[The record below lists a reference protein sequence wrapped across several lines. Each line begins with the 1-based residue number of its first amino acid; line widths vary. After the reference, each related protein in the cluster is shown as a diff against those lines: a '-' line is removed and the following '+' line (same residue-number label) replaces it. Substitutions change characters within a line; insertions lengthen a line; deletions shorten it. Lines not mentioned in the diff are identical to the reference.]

1 MPESPG
7 YETRDISVRLAVW
20 SAVGTLIMLAA
31 VLAVLWL
38 ALAPRG
44 GAPSLMAP
52 GFFAGEGHA
61 PGEPRLQSD
70 PAGELQQREALV
82 RRRLESYGWVDRQR
96 GIVHIP
102 IERAMDLY
110 AQRRGEQPEAA
121 P

>member
-7 YETRDISVRLAVW
+7 YETRDISIRLAVW
-20 SAVGTLIMLAA
+20 SAVGTLVMLIA

-38 ALAPRG
+38 ALAQRG
-44 GAPSLMAP
+44 GAPSLTVP

-70 PAGELQQREALV
+70 PAGELQRREALA
-82 RRRLESYGWVDRQR
+82 RRRLESYGWVDRER
-96 GIVHIP
+96 GIIHIP
-102 IERAMDLY
+102 IERAMELY
-110 AQRRGEQPEAA
+110 TQRQGEQSEAS